1 MNDLVWTRKRLGAFL
16 EAACLSED
24 EKEVLMDWYNKHS
37 PTWTAEKRSMSKSKV
52 ERLRTR
58 IRLQYD
64 IVQLEYPDLF
74 PPRTRS

>member
-1 MNDLVWTRKRLGAFL
+1 
-16 EAACLSED
+16 
-24 EKEVLMDWYNKHS
+24 MDWYHKHS

-52 ERLRTR
+52 ERLRTK